1 VIRHPLE
8 HFKVKEVF
16 NLVFLGQGR
25 SIGKLKEI
33 MQQLANGLILGSFYA
48 LVALGYTMVY
58 GIIKLLNFAHGDLY
72 MVGGFVGFLILSAVS
87 GLLGESW
94 GAIVC
99 SMVLSMLAVGMLGV
113 IIQRVAY
120 RPMLNAPRLSILITA
135 LAVSMILS
143 NGVMAITD
151 GEYLAFNTDL
161 GFDGLDFG
169 NVFVSYTQLALVISA
184 CLLMVTLSF
193 FVNRTLYG
201 KAMRA
206 IAIDQ
211 DACKLMGIN
220 VNRIIGLT
228 FFIGSSLAAAAGV
241 MAGVYYG
248 SLHFSMGFVIG
259 LKAFTAAVIGGI
271 GSIPGAML
279 GGLVLGLLEAF
290 GTQIPFVGSEWKDVF
305 SFGLLIL
312 LLILKPTGI
321 LGKTEIERM

>member
-1 VIRHPLE
+1 MS
-8 HFKVKEVF
+8 
-16 NLVFLGQGR
+16 NLDIIL
-25 SIGKLKEI
+25 
-33 MQQLANGLILGSFYA
+33 QQLANGLILGSFYA

-72 MVGGFVGFLILSAVS
+72 MVGGFVGFLTLSAVS

-94 GAIVC
+94 TGIVC
-99 SMVLSMLAVGMLGV
+99 SMVFSMLAVGLLGV
-113 IIQRVAY
+113 IIQRIAY
-120 RPMLNAPRLSILITA
+120 RPMLTAPRLSILITA

-143 NGVMAITD
+143 NAVMAITD

-161 GFDGLDFG
+161 GYDGLDFG
-169 NVFVSYTQLALVISA
+169 NVFISYTQLALVISA
-184 CLLMVTLSF
+184 CLLMVALTL
-193 FVNRTLYG
+193 FVNKTLYG

-220 VNRIIGLT
+220 VNRIIALT
-228 FFIGSSLAAAAGV
+228 FFIGSSLAGAAGV

-279 GGLVLGLLEAF
+279 GGLLLGLLEAF

>member
-1 VIRHPLE
+1 MS
-8 HFKVKEVF
+8 
-16 NLVFLGQGR
+16 NLDIIL
-25 SIGKLKEI
+25 
-33 MQQLANGLILGSFYA
+33 QQLANGLILGSFYA

-72 MVGGFVGFLILSAVS
+72 MVGGFVGFLVLSLIS
-87 GLLGESW
+87 GLMGSSW
-94 GAIVC
+94 AGILC
-99 SMVLSMLAVGMLGV
+99 SMVFSMLAVGLLGV
-113 IIQRVAY
+113 IIQRIAY
-120 RPMLNAPRLSILITA
+120 VPMLRAPRLSILITA
-135 LAVSMILS
+135 LAVSMVLS

-161 GFDGLDFG
+161 GYEGLDLG
-169 NVFVSYTQLALVISA
+169 NVFISYTQLVLVVSA
-184 CLLMVTLSF
+184 SLLMIILYL
-193 FVNRTLYG
+193 FVHKTLYG

-211 DACKLMGIN
+211 DACRLMGIN
-220 VNRIIGLT
+220 VNRIIALT

-248 SLHFSMGFVIG
+248 SLHFFMGFVIG

-290 GTQIPFVGSEWKDVF
+290 GTQIPFIGSEWKDVF

-312 LLILKPTGI
+312 LLIFKPTGL

>member
-1 VIRHPLE
+1 MSTLDIIL
-8 HFKVKEVF
+8 
-16 NLVFLGQGR
+16 
-25 SIGKLKEI
+25 
-33 MQQLANGLILGSFYA
+33 QQLANGLILGSFYA

-72 MVGGFVGFLILSAVS
+72 MVGGFIGFLILSVVS
-87 GLLGESW
+87 GVLGSSW
-94 GAIVC
+94 AGIFC
-99 SMVLSMLAVGMLGV
+99 SMVFSMLAVGLFGV
-113 IIQRVAY
+113 IIQRIAY
-120 RPMLNAPRLSILITA
+120 VPMLQAPRLSILITA

-143 NGVMAITD
+143 NGVMTVTD
-151 GEYLAFNTDL
+151 GEYLAFTTDL
-161 GFDGLDFG
+161 GYEGLDIG
-169 NVFVSYTQLALVISA
+169 NVFISYTQLVLVISA
-184 CLLMVTLSF
+184 ALLMIILYL
-193 FVNRTLYG
+193 FVHKTLYG

-211 DACKLMGIN
+211 DACRLMGIN
-220 VNRIIGLT
+220 VNRIIALT
-228 FFIGSSLAAAAGV
+228 FFIGSSLAASAGV

-248 SLHFSMGFVIG
+248 SLHFFMGFVIG

-312 LLILKPTGI
+312 LLIFKPTGL

>member
-1 VIRHPLE
+1 MS
-8 HFKVKEVF
+8 
-16 NLVFLGQGR
+16 NLDIIL
-25 SIGKLKEI
+25 
-33 MQQLANGLILGSFYA
+33 QQLANGLILGSFYA

-72 MVGGFVGFLILSAVS
+72 MVGGFIGFLILSVVTGFFGS
-87 GLLGESW
+87 SW
-94 GAIVC
+94 EGILC
-99 SMVLSMLAVGMLGV
+99 SMVFSMLAVGLFGV
-113 IIQRVAY
+113 IIQRIAY
-120 RPMLNAPRLSILITA
+120 VPMLQAPRLSILITA

-143 NGVMAITD
+143 NGIMAATD
-151 GEYLAFNTDL
+151 GEYLAFTTDL
-161 GFDGLDFG
+161 GYEGIDFG
-169 NVFVSYTQLALVISA
+169 NVFISYTQLVLVVSA
-184 CLLMVTLSF
+184 ALLMVILYL
-193 FVNRTLYG
+193 FVHKTLYG

-211 DACKLMGIN
+211 DACRLMGIN
-220 VNRIIGLT
+220 VNRIIALT
-228 FFIGSSLAAAAGV
+228 FFIGSSLAGAAGV

-312 LLILKPTGI
+312 LLIFKPTGL